1 MCDTIATFYKGRISI
16 LDLLSDDLPFY
27 EIHEFY
33 RLVFLKMKAQEEEEE
48 RKAEEEWKKENE
60 ERAKKG
66 LAPLPRPA
74 GGFNNRNRS
83 NKDNNTGPSSLQ
95 AEMLEDSLEEMFEG
109 GV

>member
-27 EIHEFY
+27 KLHEFY
-33 RLVFLKMKAQEEEEE
+33 RLVFLRMKAQEEEEE
-48 RKAEEEWKKENE
+48 RKAEQEWINENK

-66 LAPLPRPA
+66 LAPLSKPA
-74 GGFNNRNRS
+74 GGFRNRNKS
-83 NKDNNTGPSSLQ
+83 NGNNNTGPSSLQ